1 VSEPQPSVG
10 APVSDQEILGL
21 LRSLRGL
28 GVAFMLVVTSDLRI
42 GTFPEYRPTPQH
54 PTLPDFLHWLAD
66 QAIPTT
72 PPPSGSLDG

>member
-1 VSEPQPSVG
+1 MSEPQPSIG
-10 APVSDQEILGL
+10 APVSDQEIQSL

-66 QAIPTT
+66 QAIRVPT
-72 PPPSGSLDG
+72 PRQLEEDR